1 MDKPH
6 AEHVEADNAG
16 STAELSNAGGKEGL
30 SREHQEY
37 LLKRHGT
44 LQLRPIPSMDDADPY
59 NWSKWAKITNL
70 ALVAFHAM
78 MATFTASAIQ
88 SAFVEI
94 AEDLDVSVHRA
105 SYLTSLVIAIL
116 GAAPLFWKP
125 FADRYGRRPIF
136 LLSLVCSLVGNIG
149 CARSPS
155 YATMGLCRAITAF
168 FICPAAAMGS
178 GVVREMF
185 FSRDCAR
192 YIGVWALMVT
202 LGVPSA
208 PFIFGFAV
216 MRVGYRWIYWTLA
229 IVNGVQLVLYF
240 FLGRETLY
248 TPSTRDD
255 GKMRKP
261 RLLGFGRLN
270 PTPLT
275 LRDFLGPLSLAARP
289 CVLIPAVAY
298 SMVFLLAGILI
309 SIEIPQVFPE
319 KFGLNAQEV
328 GLQNLAII
336 IGSGLGEH
344 IGGHLSDQWMWHREK
359 RAGRAP
365 APEYRLWLGYIG
377 IGLAVC
383 GVVVF
388 LVQTENASSNWNV
401 TPLVGAA
408 IAAAGNQIVTTVD
421 ITYAVDCYSRDPAA
435 VGVFITFVRQTWGFI
450 GPFWFPDMLE
460 SVGFY
465 GSNGIIIALLVGGSV
480 IPTLLLQWQGHRW
493 R

>member
-6 AEHVEADNAG
+6 AEHVEANDAEA
-16 STAELSNAGGKEGL
+16 TAELSSAGGEGGL
-30 SREHQEY
+30 SREHREY
-37 LLKRHGT
+37 LLRRHGT

-59 NWSKWAKITNL
+59 NWSSRTVCTQHPGQDVPYTNSRVDIQKITNL

-149 CARSPS
+149 CANSPS

-168 FICPAAAMGS
+168 FICPAAAIGS

-229 IVNGVQLVLYF
+229 IV
-240 FLGRETLY
+240 
-248 TPSTRDD
+248 
-255 GKMRKP
+255 
-261 RLLGFGRLN
+261 
-270 PTPLT
+270 
-275 LRDFLGPLSLAARP
+275 
-289 CVLIPAVAY
+289 
-298 SMVFLLAGILI
+298 
-309 SIEIPQVFPE
+309 
-319 KFGLNAQEV
+319 
-328 GLQNLAII
+328 
-336 IGSGLGEH
+336 
-344 IGGHLSDQWMWHREK
+344 
-359 RAGRAP
+359 
-365 APEYRLWLGYIG
+365 
-377 IGLAVC
+377 
-383 GVVVF
+383 
-388 LVQTENASSNWNV
+388 
-401 TPLVGAA
+401 
-408 IAAAGNQIVTTVD
+408 
-421 ITYAVDCYSRDPAA
+421 
-435 VGVFITFVRQTWGFI
+435 
-450 GPFWFPDMLE
+450 
-460 SVGFY
+460 
-465 GSNGIIIALLVGGSV
+465 
-480 IPTLLLQWQGHRW
+480 
-493 R
+493 